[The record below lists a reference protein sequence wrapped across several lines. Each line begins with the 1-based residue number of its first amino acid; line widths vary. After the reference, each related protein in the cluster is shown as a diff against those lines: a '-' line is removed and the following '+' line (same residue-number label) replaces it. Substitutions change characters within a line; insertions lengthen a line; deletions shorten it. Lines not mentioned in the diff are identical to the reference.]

1 MEIQLG
7 PRSTEADGRALGTG
21 RSSTPPS
28 APTPVEALEER
39 RADLVAARKAD
50 VERKND
56 RQGERSERPAKRNF
70 GDDLRARRMEQAPAR
85 SERGAA
91 KAPAGSDSPA
101 HAHEPRASM
110 TGDEAQ
116 VAPTSPAG
124 RAGAAAP
131 VAANQ
136 PRPMLAP
143 PSSPFSNPAEAGAT
157 QASGVV
163 DAVPA
168 LATPLAP
175 AAPVAFAAPVGELGL
190 ASQVVDAPAL
200 LEAALGTT
208 DASTKTGKEAAGQ
221 SDARAVVAE
230 PGRLSEIL
238 DSKPQDPASAAR
250 PADERATRQTETRER
265 AADLLR
271 QIGLQL
277 SPQTRTAIVDL
288 HPRELG
294 RIHIRM
300 SVEGGRVRANLRA
313 ERPEAL
319 EALERHLPEL
329 RAELARAG
337 LDAQELSLS
346 LGFDG
351 RRGGAEAGDGRQA
364 RAAAPATDL
373 RAATPDELAFV
384 ARRVARDGG
393 VDTFA

>member
-28 APTPVEALEER
+28 MPTPSEALEQR
-39 RADLVAARKAD
+39 RADLVAARRAD
-50 VERKND
+50 VERRTD
-56 RQGERSERPAKRNF
+56 RRLERSERPTRRNF
-70 GDDLRARRMEQAPAR
+70 GDDLRASR
-85 SERGAA
+85 SETAASGGAQR
-91 KAPAGSDSPA
+91 P
-101 HAHEPRASM
+101 
-110 TGDEAQ
+110 EAQ
-116 VAPTSPAG
+116 RAQADSAEDVATTKSSTMGVEAGVAGQPSAG

-136 PRPMLAP
+136 PRPV
-143 PSSPFSNPAEAGAT
+143 PA
-157 QASGVV
+157 QASTPLSTTTPPAATNAAVVV
-163 DAVPA
+163 DAVTAPV
-168 LATPLAP
+168 LAH
-175 AAPVAFAAPVGELGL
+175 AAPVAQPGELGL
-190 ASQVVDAPAL
+190 GATSVDAPAVVEGARAML
-200 LEAALGTT
+200 DGAAQP
-208 DASTKTGKEAAGQ
+208 GKEAVAQ
-221 SDARAVVAE
+221 PDARVASAE
-230 PGRLSEIL
+230 PGRLSEIF
-238 DSKPQDPASAAR
+238 DNKPGDAAASAR
-250 PADERATRQTETRER
+250 NGDERAARQVETRER

-277 SPQTRTAIVDL
+277 SPQTRTAVVDL

-300 SVEGGRVRANLRA
+300 SVEGGRVRASLRA

-346 LGFDG
+346 LGFEG
-351 RRGGAEAGDGRQA
+351 RRGGADAGDGRQP
-364 RAAAPATDL
+364 RSSAPATDM
-373 RAATPDELAFV
+373 RAATTDELAFV